1 MASRSTGG
9 FGGLIVTVRALLA
22 ASHPLPTA
30 AVTAFVAVVAVAA
43 GRSPADCVLVALAVL
58 TGQLS
63 IGWCN
68 DAVDAPRDVALG
80 RTDKPIVTGAAPRR
94 LVAGAAV
101 LAFAACVP
109 LSLATGVPAG
119 TVHLVGVL
127 AGWTYDAGVKRTV
140 LSFVPY
146 AVGFGALPAFVTLGL
161 PGAPWPAAWGVAAA
175 ALLGVGA
182 HLANAVPDIDGDLR
196 TGIRGLPQRLGE
208 RTTRLVLPAP
218 MLTASVVL
226 VLGPPGR
233 PALLAWPALAA
244 CAALS
249 VTAALAPR
257 RYSFR
262 AAIGAAAVAV
272 VLFAV
277 NASALS

>member
-1 MASRSTGG
+1 M
-9 FGGLIVTVRALLA
+9 TVRALLA

-30 AVTAFVAVVAVAA
+30 AVTAFVAVVAFAA
-43 GRSPADCVLVALAVL
+43 GRSPADVVLIALAVL

-68 DAVDAPRDVALG
+68 DAVDAPRDVAVG
-80 RTDKPIVTGAAPRR
+80 RTDKPIATGAVSRR
-94 LVAGAAV
+94 VVAGAAV
-101 LAFAACVP
+101 TAFAACIP
-109 LSLATGVPAG
+109 LSLATGGFAG
-119 TVHLVGVL
+119 AVHLVGVL
-127 AGWTYDAGVKRTV
+127 AGWAYDAGAKRTV

-161 PGAPWPAAWGVAAA
+161 PGTPWPATWGVAAA

-182 HLANAVPDIDGDLR
+182 HLANAVPDIEGDLR

-208 RTTRLVLPAP
+208 RTTRLLLPVP
-218 MLTASVVL
+218 MLAATVAL

-233 PALLAWPALAA
+233 PAGLAWVALGA
-244 CAALS
+244 CGALS

-257 RYSFR
+257 RHSFR
-262 AAIGAAAVAV
+262 AAVGAAAVAV
-272 VLFAV
+272 VLFAAQ
-277 NASALS
+277 ASALS

>member
-1 MASRSTGG
+1 M
-9 FGGLIVTVRALLA
+9 VTVRALVA

-30 AVTAFVAVVAVAA
+30 AVTTFVAVVAVAA
-43 GRSPADCVLVALAVL
+43 GRSAADCVLVALAVL

-68 DAVDAPRDVALG
+68 DAVDAPRDVTLG
-80 RTDKPIVTGAAPRR
+80 RTDKPIATGAVSRR

-109 LSLATGVPAG
+109 LSLATGVLAG
-119 TVHLVGVL
+119 AVHLVGVL

-140 LSFVPY
+140 FSFVPY

-161 PGAPWPAAWGVAAA
+161 PGTPWPAVWGVAAA

-196 TGIRGLPQRLGE
+196 TGVRGLPQRLGE
-208 RTTRLVLPAP
+208 RTTRLLLPAP
-218 MLTASVVL
+218 MLAAAAFL
-226 VLGPPGR
+226 VLGPPGP
-233 PALLAWPALAA
+233 PAVPGWLALAV
-244 CAALS
+244 CGALS

-257 RYSFR
+257 RHSFR
-262 AAIGAAAVAV
+262 AAVGAAAVAV
-272 VLFAV
+272 VLFAAG
-277 NASALS
+277 ASALS